1 MYKEVIPDTMAGAF
15 CALFRAIRRKA
26 GLGKHFNQHFR
37 FFEHRKTE
45 SFCETFIAAS
55 SLAWALGLWLSSSEV
70 PDAHYPEMSVML
82 LLLSPPQAMALL
94 VHKPR

>member
-1 MYKEVIPDTMAGAF
+1 M
-15 CALFRAIRRKA
+15 LF
-26 GLGKHFNQHFR
+26 LGQLEGKLAWANILISTLD

-45 SFCETFIAAS
+45 SFCEPFIAAS
-55 SLAWALGLWLSSSEV
+55 SLAGALSRWLSSSEV

-94 VHKPR
+94 VHRPR

>member
-1 MYKEVIPDTMAGAF
+1 MLSV
-15 CALFRAIRRKA
+15 LFFGQLEGKLAWANILINT
-26 GLGKHFNQHFR
+26 LGFLNT
-37 FFEHRKTE
+37 EKTE
-45 SFCETFIAAS
+45 SFCEPFIASS

-94 VHKPR
+94 VHRPR